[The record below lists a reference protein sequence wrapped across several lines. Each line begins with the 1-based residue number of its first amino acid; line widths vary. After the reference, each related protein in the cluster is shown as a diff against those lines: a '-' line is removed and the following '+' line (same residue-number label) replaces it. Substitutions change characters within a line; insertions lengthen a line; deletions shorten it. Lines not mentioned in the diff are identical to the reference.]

1 MKHLKKGRKFGR
13 EKKQREALMK
23 ILMGELFLRGKI
35 KTTEAKAKELK
46 AMAEKACGKIKEFLA
61 EGKKD
66 KPEALAVLRQMRAIF
81 PKNVE
86 PKLLFEI
93 AQSLPRVKSGFVRI
107 IKTGSRRSDSAKM
120 ALIEII
126 KKEIVKKQ

>member
-13 EKKQREALMK
+13 EKKQRVALFK

-46 AMAEKACGKIKEFLA
+46 IFAEKICGKMKSSLSD
-61 EGKKD
+61 GKK
-66 KPEALAVLRQMRAIF
+66 KEPEALSVLRQMKAIF
-81 PKNVE
+81 PKNIG

-93 AQSLPRVKSGFVRI
+93 TQSLPRKKSGFVRI
-107 IKTGSRRSDSAKM
+107 IKTGSRRSDSAKI

-126 KKEIVKKQ
+126 KKEEPKKQ